1 MAISKNKSDIYG
13 GYGCTSRQNH
23 YVPGPCPTFEPQ
35 PATVPITT
43 TQIRLLTD
51 RLSDAAIQEAKT
63 FLSSNSA
70 NIVFRNMLID
80 KGGYKTFVMFTQ
92 SDPAD
97 ILTFTAKTTGVS
109 LTSVIDVDLDSDTIV
124 TENLY
129 LTENSTLT
137 ANKNYFI
144 QNVSKQLVLQLPS
157 SPNFGDF
164 ININFTKNTYNLVIE
179 GNGLAIN
186 TNNSSITIGK
196 TEIFGLVYSNTIT
209 GWEYIPDSSS
219 VGNLA
224 LLDGG
229 TF

>member
-1 MAISKNKSDIYG
+1 
-13 GYGCTSRQNH
+13 
-23 YVPGPCPTFEPQ
+23 
-35 PATVPITT
+35 
-43 TQIRLLTD
+43 
-51 RLSDAAIQEAKT
+51 
-63 FLSSNSA
+63 
-70 NIVFRNMLID
+70 MLID